1 MNLREGFKP
10 INVSSGEMLTVT
22 RIAELVR
29 EQMGL
34 ENAKIEYT
42 GSERGWT
49 GNVIRVD
56 IDVSLLKSSGWKS
69 STLIEDGVRKY
80 IDWLKDSFGSV

>member
-80 IDWLKDSFGSV
+80 ID